1 MRLLLLMDWFF
12 RLPLNRFIPRLSV
25 ADRGS
30 FRFVLFERIEIESHS
45 LPYCGNHL
53 WWFISGE
60 LSGRTVKI
68 RRII

>member
-1 MRLLLLMDWFF
+1 M
-12 RLPLNRFIPRLSV
+12 RFILKINPNKLIPRISV
-25 ADRGS
+25 ADYGS
-30 FRFVLFERIEIESHS
+30 FRFVLFGRIEIQSDS
-45 LPYCGNHL
+45 RPYCGNFL